1 MARIYATDYRTPDGG
16 IVYKRHPS
24 REAAVRNA
32 IAISKATPEAV
43 YVLAQHDDYQIG
55 ERVYSAGALVREDGK
70 F

>member
-1 MARIYATDYRTPDGG
+1 MPKIYATDYRGPNGE

-32 IAISKATPEAV
+32 VDLSKRVDAAV
-43 YVLAQHDDYQIG
+43 YVLAQQDGWQLG
-55 ERVYSAGALVREDGK
+55 ERVYSNGAFVREEGR